1 VFSFVFLCFHF
12 DWRILH
18 RPIGSQ
24 YFQNPVFA
32 FPRFLLA
39 DEKHIYRPR
48 NFYFLFFSSPS
59 IMHDSQVEAVATTI
73 AVKALIEK
81 INKHG
86 EVLANLLYCIRDLND
101 RLIKFEDARAPEV
114 SQVPEDE
121 SSSSGVSVPQ
131 D

>member
-1 VFSFVFLCFHF
+1 
-12 DWRILH
+12 
-18 RPIGSQ
+18 
-24 YFQNPVFA
+24 
-32 FPRFLLA
+32 
-39 DEKHIYRPR
+39 
-48 NFYFLFFSSPS
+48 
-59 IMHDSQVEAVATTI
+59 MHDSQVEAVATTI